1 MSRLGVLCHRIWLP
15 GHVFLVIPRP
25 TSIEHYD
32 DCSSKVALIAE
43 IDEDWQAPLD
53 SRMEALGVRI
63 QKRIQDTKQKL
74 QSKREQI
81 KSRMESVK
89 RERDAKSALMP

>member
-1 MSRLGVLCHRIWLP
+1 LAGAARFAHGGARRPDLRRNRID
-15 GHVFLVIPRP
+15 VEDAMFAK
-25 TSIEHYD
+25 E
-32 DCSSKVALIAE
+32 VAAHEEELDQLEAE
-43 IDEDWQAPLD
+43 LEKGSVEGKAK
-53 SRMEALGVRI
+53 I